1 MVSCVFPGSFDP
13 VTRGHMD
20 LIGRAAR
27 VFDHVTVTLM
37 VNIHKKSAIDT
48 ETRLALL
55 RKACASYPNV
65 TVDSWKGLLAD
76 YMRERNEKI
85 LIRGIRGGTELD
97 SELQSAAASR
107 MLNDGY
113 EVLFLPCAP
122 EYSGIS
128 SSAVR
133 EIAAFGG
140 NIRAF
145 VPETVTEEICA
156 LLSNKN
162 Q

>member
-20 LIGRAAR
+20 LISRAAR

-48 ETRLALL
+48 ETRAELL
-55 RKACASYPNV
+55 RKACAAYPNV
-65 TVDSWKGLLAD
+65 TVDRWEGLLAD

-85 LIRGIRGGTELD
+85 LIRGIRGGMELD
-97 SELQSAAASR
+97 SEMQSAAASR
-107 MLNDGY
+107 MLNNGY

-122 EYSGIS
+122 EYAGIS

-140 NIRAF
+140 DIRAF
-145 VPETVTEEICA
+145 VPETVTEEIRA
-156 LLSNKN
+156 LLSNKK

>member
-27 VFDHVTVTLM
+27 VFGHVTVTLM

-85 LIRGIRGGTELD
+85 LIRGIRGGMELD
-97 SELQSAAASR
+97 SEMQSAAASR
-107 MLNDGY
+107 MLNNGY

-122 EYSGIS
+122 EYAGIS

-140 NIRAF
+140 DIRAF
-145 VPETVTEEICA
+145 VPETVTEEIRA
-156 LLSNKN
+156 LLSNKK